1 MSGYQNPFV
10 APYGM
15 MPYQAP
21 YQSPAIQAPQSQVV
35 RVNGEN
41 GARAYQIGAN
51 SSALLLDE
59 SGAMVWLV
67 TTDGAGYKTVAPY
80 DIVPH
85 QSAPAPDFS
94 ALETRAG
101 ILAQLA
107 KNSPMMGT
115 IRNMM
120 GMVNGAQN
128 PQAMIQQLAMNN
140 PQMRQ
145 VMSVINE
152 NGGDP
157 QKAFYALAEKRGVDP
172 QEILNMLK

>member
-1 MSGYQNPFV
+1 
-10 APYGM
+10 
-15 MPYQAP
+15 
-21 YQSPAIQAPQSQVV
+21 
-35 RVNGEN
+35 
-41 GARAYQIGAN
+41 
-51 SSALLLDE
+51 
-59 SGAMVWLV
+59 
-67 TTDGAGYKTVAPY
+67 
-80 DIVPH
+80 
-85 QSAPAPDFS
+85 
-94 ALETRAG
+94 
-101 ILAQLA
+101 
-107 KNSPMMGT
+107 
-115 IRNMM
+115 M